1 MQHNFY
7 VKSSFLKKINKTY
20 WILISY
26 YVKNSKEMTKFP
38 LYPWIEFFKNENIF
52 DFFGWPI
59 QNKKFDNS
67 HHLLMDKRGFLA
79 SLLNF
84 WHAKM
89 LKTEIFQLIFFLNWW
104 FYMEIVIHFDII
116 MLGYLILPIKL
127 DKFQK
132 STPKMGLKIQYLDKS
147 YKIPKIVLEFWIE

>member
-1 MQHNFY
+1 M
-7 VKSSFLKKINKTY
+7 
-20 WILISY
+20 SY

-67 HHLLMDKRGFLA
+67 HHLLRDKRGFLA

-89 LKTEIFQLIFFLNWW
+89 LKTNIFQLIVFELIILHGNCDAFWHK
-104 FYMEIVIHFDII
+104 YQI
-116 MLGYLILPIKL
+116 MLCYSILPIKL

-132 STPKMGLKIQYLDKS
+132 STPKMGLKIQYFDKS